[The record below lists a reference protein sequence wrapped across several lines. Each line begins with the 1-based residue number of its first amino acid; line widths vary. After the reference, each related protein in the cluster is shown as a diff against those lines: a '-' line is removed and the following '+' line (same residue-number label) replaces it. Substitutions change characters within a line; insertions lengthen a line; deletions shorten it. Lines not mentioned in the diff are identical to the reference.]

1 MEFTDEI
8 VKQFEAMIA
17 GIAWFYTADPTTH
30 KDLMQTGY
38 AGLRKACE
46 QYKPSKGGFSTYA
59 HLKARSEMKTYMDYK
74 HRLVHYPIA
83 HEFKYSGFEIYEFTQ
98 SHDETTFAT
107 RNKLCVQ
114 SCEKRVE
121 MDDLLSTIDEHMPDI
136 IREHFMEGVSVTKL
150 AEQHRETRDSIRAK
164 IEAGL
169 NELREV
175 VA

>member
-30 KDLMQTGY
+30 KDLMQEAY
-38 AGLRKACE
+38 EGLRKACE
-46 QYKPSKGGFSTYA
+46 QYRPERGSFSTYA
-59 HLKARSEMKTYMDYK
+59 HIKARAEIQQYLNYD

-83 HEFKYSGFEIYEFTQ
+83 HEHKCNT
-98 SHDETTFAT
+98 
-107 RNKLCVQ
+107 
-114 SCEKRVE
+114 VE
-121 MDDLLSTIDEHMPDI
+121 MEGRDFRAACSFESMDDIDLLAVLDDHMSDI

-150 AEQHRETRDSIRAK
+150 AEQRRETRDSIRAK